1 MMSELTKAI
10 GTHGVNWNVADRE
23 GNTPLHLC
31 DSPDHMAV
39 LLQADVNPNAT
50 NKVNS
55 AQPNPP
61 PFSTATTTT
70 NTAATVNTTS
80 STTTTTTTDTK
91 HHLHLR
97 AQHNSLTLT
106 RRCRSTLLPNHRPAK
121 RPCTHPS
128 HPS

>member
-31 DSPDHMAV
+31 DSPNHMAL
-39 LLQADVNPNAT
+39 LLQADANPNAT

-61 PFSTATTTT
+61 PFST
-70 NTAATVNTTS
+70 
-80 STTTTTTTDTK
+80 TTTTTTTTTITSSY
-91 HHLHLR
+91 LFV
-97 AQHNSLTLT
+97 
-106 RRCRSTLLPNHRPAK
+106 PYE
-121 RPCTHPS
+121 
-128 HPS
+128 